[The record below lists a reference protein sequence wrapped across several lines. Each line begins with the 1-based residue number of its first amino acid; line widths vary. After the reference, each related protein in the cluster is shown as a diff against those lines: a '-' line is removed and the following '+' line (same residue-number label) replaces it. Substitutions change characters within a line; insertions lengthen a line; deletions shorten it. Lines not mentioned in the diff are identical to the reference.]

1 MRAYLTAQNIK
12 RGWYLLIIPVKI
24 LELFDRFL
32 SVARVCKEKE
42 RVIMNTW
49 DTNGIQSSENVHTR
63 LRA

>member
-49 DTNGIQSSENVHTR
+49 DTNGIQ
-63 LRA
+63 